1 MKIWT
6 LLTLTALGISLSASE
21 IILSQKQITDLG
33 IITAPVSKTKTFLES
48 NFAATVVIPQS
59 QISLASSM
67 QEGVI
72 QKVYVSVGDTVKVG
86 EKLATVASMQGVVL
100 QREYLQ
106 SGSLYKQTAM
116 IEKKNEAL
124 FHEGIISEMELLKSK
139 QELLQAS
146 TNLQEKKEM
155 MRLLGITASAKG
167 TFNAPSVI
175 TSPINGVIL
184 EQMANIGQ
192 KIDAMSPL
200 YKIADLSRLWL
211 EVQVPSSV
219 AKTIKIGDQ
228 IKTDLGAVAKV
239 IKISNA
245 IEAQNQS
252 VIVRAEIISGVNLV
266 RAGEFT
272 KAVIVTKDAE
282 HLVVPKSAIVRNGDE
297 TVVFVQTPKGFSP
310 LHVSILKEESAD
322 FIIDASLANDA
333 KVATHGIIALK
344 GMLLGGEQGE

>member
-1 MKIWT
+1 
-6 LLTLTALGISLSASE
+6 
-21 IILSQKQITDLG
+21 
-33 IITAPVSKTKTFLES
+33 
-48 NFAATVVIPQS
+48 
-59 QISLASSM
+59 
-67 QEGVI
+67 
-72 QKVYVSVGDTVKVG
+72 
-86 EKLATVASMQGVVL
+86 
-100 QREYLQ
+100 
-106 SGSLYKQTAM
+106 
-116 IEKKNEAL
+116 
-124 FHEGIISEMELLKSK
+124 
-139 QELLQAS
+139 
-146 TNLQEKKEM
+146 M

-272 KAVIVTKDAE
+272 KAVILTKDAE